1 MSYGY
6 GGGRSGGF
14 GGRRNDNFGGGG
26 GGRRDQFRPKPVEV
40 GKEYDVEITEISRR
54 GDGIAKI
61 EGFVIFVSGAQAGQ
75 KLKIKVTNVGPRF
88 ADAEIASGSS
98 TQESTSESSSV
109 EESASASSSVE
120 ESASES
126 SSVEESASAS
136 SSVEESA
143 SASSSVEESSVEPD
157 SKPTEEQSS

>member
-14 GGRRNDNFGGGG
+14 GGRRNDNNNFG
-26 GGRRDQFRPKPVEV
+26 GGRRDNFRPKPVEV

-54 GDGIAKI
+54 GDGIAKV

-88 ADAEIASGSS
+88 ADAEIASASS
-98 TQESTSESSSV
+98 TG
-109 EESASASSSVE
+109 
-120 ESASES
+120 SASES
-126 SSVEESASAS
+126 SSTEVSASES
-136 SSVEESA
+136 SSTEVSA
-143 SASSSVEESSVEPD
+143 SEPSSTEVSASEPSSTEESSAGSD
-157 SKPTEEQSS
+157 SKPTEE